1 LVPGDHL
8 QAGFDLSMT
17 ETKTPDIALIGCGMW
32 GKNIARNLAQLG
44 ALRVICDADAVR
56 GGTMAKDL
64 GAEFSTNLDAVLARA
79 DIQGVAIATPAVTH
93 AEVTT
98 KALNAGKHVYVE
110 KPIALSVEDA
120 NAVAALAKSR
130 GLTLMTGHLLQYHP
144 IFIRLLAMAKSG
156 ELGKVQYV
164 YSNRLNQGRVRTE
177 ENALWSLAPHD
188 ISMINA
194 LAGGKPR
201 RVTAMGHAAVQP
213 GIPDLA
219 VAICEFANGMK
230 AHLFCSWLNPYKEHR
245 LAVVGD
251 KAMAVFDD
259 TGANWDNKLVLYP
272 HKVEW
277 KGQMPEFI
285 KADVRP
291 ITVEKGEP
299 LRNEIS
305 HYLACVAG
313 GVCRTG
319 PEEAIP
325 VLEVLSAMQRAMAS
339 GEPITL

>member
-1 LVPGDHL
+1 MNDSTSRPV
-8 QAGFDLSMT
+8 
-17 ETKTPDIALIGCGMW
+17 ALIGCGMW

-44 ALRVICDADAVR
+44 ALKVIVDADAAR
-56 GGTMAKDL
+56 GGAMATDL
-64 GAEFSTNLDAVLARA
+64 GAEFSTDLDAVLART
-79 DIQGVAIATPAVTH
+79 DIAGVAIATPAVTH

-120 NAVAALAKSR
+120 NKAAALAKSR

-144 IFIRLLAMAKSG
+144 IFIRLLAMAKGG

-194 LAGGKPR
+194 LAGGKPTR
-201 RVTAMGHAAVQP
+201 ASAMGQAAVQP
-213 GIPDLA
+213 GIPDLS
-219 VAICEFANGMK
+219 VATYDFANGVK

-259 TGANWDNKLVLYP
+259 TAPNWDDKLVLYP

-277 KGQMPEFI
+277 KGAVPEFV
-285 KADVRP
+285 KASTASVSPSMPRSP
-291 ITVEKGEP
+291 W
-299 LRNEIS
+299 
-305 HYLACVAG
+305 LASAG
-313 GVCRTG
+313 
-319 PEEAIP
+319 
-325 VLEVLSAMQRAMAS
+325 
-339 GEPITL
+339 

>member
-1 LVPGDHL
+1 MSDFKSPSV
-8 QAGFDLSMT
+8 
-17 ETKTPDIALIGCGMW
+17 ALIGCGMW

-44 ALRVICDADAVR
+44 ALKVIVDADPVR
-56 GGTMAKDL
+56 GGAMAKDL
-64 GAEFSTNLDAVLARA
+64 GAEFTTDLDAVLARA
-79 DIQGVAIATPAVTH
+79 DIVGVAIATPAITH
-93 AEVTT
+93 ADVTT

-120 NAVAALAKSR
+120 NRVAVLAKSR

-144 IFIRLLAMAKSG
+144 IFIRLLAMAQG
-156 ELGKVQYV
+156 DELGKVQYV
-164 YSNRLNQGRVRTE
+164 YSHRLNQGRVRTE

-194 LAGGKPR
+194 LAGAKPT
-201 RVTAMGHAAVQP
+201 RVSAMGQSAVQP
-213 GIPDLA
+213 GIPDISDA
-219 VAICEFANGMK
+219 TYDFANGVK

-259 TGANWDNKLVLYP
+259 TAPNWDDKLVLYP

-277 KGQMPEFI
+277 KGGIPEFV
-285 KADVRP
+285 KANGQPVV
-291 ITVEKGEP
+291 VEKGEP
-299 LRNEIS
+299 LRDEIA

-313 GVCRTG
+313 GTVCRTG

-325 VLEVLSAMQRAMAS
+325 VLEVLSATQAAMDS
-339 GEPITL
+339 GATITL

>member
-1 LVPGDHL
+1 MSEHIVSP
-8 QAGFDLSMT
+8 T
-17 ETKTPDIALIGCGMW
+17 ALIGCGMW

-44 ALRVICDADAVR
+44 ALKVIVDADPVR
-56 GGTMAKDL
+56 GGAMAEDL
-64 GAEFSTNLDAVLARA
+64 GAEFSTDLDAVLARA

-110 KPIALSVEDA
+110 KPIALSVDDA
-120 NAVAALAKSR
+120 NKVAALAKSR

-144 IFIRLLAMAKSG
+144 IFIRLLAMANGG
-156 ELGKVQYV
+156 ELGKVQYI

-194 LAGGKPR
+194 LAGGKPV
-201 RVTAMGHAAVQP
+201 RVSAMGQAAVQP
-213 GIPDLA
+213 GIPDIS
-219 VAICEFANGMK
+219 VATYDFANGVK

-259 TGANWDNKLVLYP
+259 TAPNWDGKLVLYP

-277 KGQMPEFI
+277 KGQVPEFV
-285 KADVRP
+285 KANGQPV
-291 ITVEKGEP
+291 IVEKGEP
-299 LRNEIS
+299 LRDEIA
-305 HYLACVAG
+305 HFLACVAG
-313 GVCRTG
+313 GTVCRTG
-319 PEEAIP
+319 PDEAIP
-325 VLEVLSAMQRAMAS
+325 VLEVLAATQSAMDS
-339 GEPITL
+339 GAPVSL

>member
-1 LVPGDHL
+1 
-8 QAGFDLSMT
+8 
-17 ETKTPDIALIGCGMW
+17 MW

-44 ALRVICDADAVR
+44 ALKVIVDAEAAR
-56 GGTMAKDL
+56 GGAMAKDL
-64 GAEFSTNLDAVLARA
+64 GAEFSTDLDTVLGRA
-79 DIQGVAIATPAVTH
+79 DITGVAIATPAVTH

-110 KPIALSVEDA
+110 KPIALSVNDA
-120 NAVAALAKSR
+120 NRVAALAKSR

-144 IFIRLLAMAKSG
+144 IFIRLLAMVKGG
-156 ELGKVQYV
+156 ELGKLQYV

-194 LAGGKPR
+194 LAAGKPT
-201 RVTAMGHAAVQP
+201 RVTAMGQAAVQP
-213 GIPDLA
+213 GIPDIS
-219 VAICEFANGMK
+219 VAMFEFANGVK

-259 TGANWDNKLVLYP
+259 TAANWDDKLVLYP
-272 HKVEW
+272 HRVEW
-277 KGQMPEFI
+277 KGQMPEFV
-285 KADVRP
+285 KADGQR

-299 LRNEIS
+299 LRDEIA
-305 HYLACVAG
+305 HFLACLAG
-313 GVCRTG
+313 GAVCRTG

-325 VLEVLSAMQRAMAS
+325 VLEVLAATQAAMDS
-339 GEPITL
+339 GAPIAL